1 VEVRASRRDAISF
14 VFVGL
19 PSDAEPLATLPG
31 RCDFLFQRGLEP
43 AFVEPTRQDSVLT
56 SGVALPRLHPVQRT
70 CQAWLDDLGPGS
82 GPVRE
87 GALSD
92 LRDLLRRSLGR
103 SFGGKFSDDDLD
115 DLTQESLLRI
125 HERLHTFEK
134 RSRFTTWAVSI
145 AVNGAYSELRRR
157 RHQHVSLEDAMQQG
171 AASLVQ
177 AAETQRE
184 PDREDM
190 LRDAINLALTPRQR
204 DAMLALLGGL
214 PLAEVARRLS
224 TSQGAIYKLL
234 HDARRRLRHHLE
246 AQERATPIPHQAK
259 GDLP

>member
-1 VEVRASRRDAISF
+1 MASIAAWCDLVRLRRFFPQTPSPSRPYLAEAIFFSTRF
-14 VFVGL
+14 GNGFRAK
-19 PSDAEPLATLPG
+19 P
-31 RCDFLFQRGLEP
+31 RG
-43 AFVEPTRQDSVLT
+43 S
-56 SGVALPRLHPVQRT
+56 PRLDLRRGAPKTQSVQRT

-82 GPVRE
+82 GPARE
-87 GALSD
+87 SALSD

-177 AAETQRE
+177 TAETHRE
-184 PDREDM
+184 PDREGM

-214 PLAEVARRLS
+214 PLAEMARRLS

-234 HDARRRLRHHLE
+234 HDARRRLKHHLE

-259 GDLP
+259 GDPP